1 MLFKPNNYNSIDII
15 NVKSPEVMLGLFD
28 FIKSIELGYFSEVIL
43 KNKSGCSHKL
53 DLVVELNCPLN
64 LLDILSHFNKGLWG
78 SSEITKS
85 PLAKSFD
92 CLLTCNKE
100 LEIDIQEFTLYLN
113 DTNIV
118 IKNIYR
124 HSIPEQFNNIMAEIG
139 KQYVSITKG
148 LTEQPEEIFIP
159 VFEDLLSNSISNG
172 VQNRP
177 TCTSY
182 TEYWGIYM
190 ESEMDGLIFDVKHHK
205 FISANLDYYM
215 FDENS

>member
-1 MLFKPNNYNSIDII
+1 MLFKPNNYHSIDFI
-15 NVKSPEVMLGLFD
+15 NVKSTDVMLGLFD
-28 FIKSIELGYFSEVIL
+28 FKKSIELGYFSEVIL
-43 KNKSGCSHKL
+43 KNNSDSTHKL

-92 CLLTCNKE
+92 CLLAYNKE
-100 LEIDIQEFTLYLN
+100 LDIDIQEFTLYLN

-118 IKNIYR
+118 IKNIYK
-124 HSIPEQFNNIMAEIG
+124 HSIPEQFNNIISEIG

-159 VFEDLLSNSISNG
+159 VFEDSLNSSLNG
-172 VQNRP
+172 VEKRP
-177 TCTSY
+177 TLNSY

-190 ESEMDGLIFDVKHHK
+190 ESEVDGLIFDVQHNK

-215 FDENS
+215 FDENN